1 MTPIQLAVDAMGGDF
16 APQEIVAGAVQGA
29 REHHVALLLVGEPQ
43 IVQAELA
50 RHDTSGLDI
59 TLIPCD
65 DVIRMDE
72 DPALAVRSR
81 AGASINVACRLVLD
95 GQADGVVTM
104 GHTGAGFVA
113 ALMHFGRIP
122 GVQRPAILVP
132 FLGLRKDLYLVDA
145 GANTDVRPEH
155 LLAFA
160 RMGSVYVARVAGIPQ
175 PAVGLLSNGA
185 EPNKGN
191 RIYKAAWPLLQ
202 AAPDIH
208 FIGNVEGHDLF
219 QRSPVNVVVT
229 DGFLGNV
236 VFKTL
241 EGTITQVLAQVAEV
255 LDTLPPEA
263 AAVVRAHLDLVQAR
277 NHYARY
283 GAAVLLGVRHPMFIG
298 HGRSR
303 AVAVRHAL
311 GTAKRMITAG
321 VIPTLVTAFQG
332 ETPP

>member
-1 MTPIQLAVDAMGGDF
+1 MRSIRLAVDAMGGDF
-16 APQEIVAGAVQGA
+16 APQEIIAGAVQGA
-29 REHHVALLLVGEPQ
+29 REHRVALILVGELQ
-43 IVQAELA
+43 AVQAELA
-50 RHDTSGLDI
+50 RHDTTGLDI
-59 TLIPCD
+59 DIAPCD

-113 ALMHFGRIP
+113 ALMHFGRLP

-132 FLGLRKDLYLVDA
+132 FLGMRDDLYLIDA

-160 RMGSVYVARVAGIPQ
+160 RMGSVYVKRVAGIPQ
-175 PAVGLLSNGA
+175 PEVGLLSNGA

-191 RIYKAAWPLLQ
+191 KIYKAAWPLLQ
-202 AAPDIH
+202 AAPDLN
-208 FIGNVEGHDLF
+208 FLGNVEGHDLF
-219 QRSPVNVVVT
+219 HSTVNVVVC

-236 VFKTL
+236 VFKTM
-241 EGTITQVLAQVAEV
+241 EGAVTQVLAQVAEV
-255 LDTLPPEA
+255 LDALPPET

-303 AVAVRHAL
+303 AVAVRNAL
-311 GTAKRMITAG
+311 GTARRMIAAD
-321 VIPTLVTAFQG
+321 VIPSISAAFQ
-332 ETPP
+332 ENLPV